1 MELTNEEYDVI
12 EKVAR
17 KSKCDC
23 WFELGVDEFNNDIV
37 VDLEEDTTM
46 SLEDGLLL
54 LDSGLTELSDYD
66 LTEEEQRCYQNL
78 IFKMRMLKQ
87 LTHNRLI
94 TLLYNTLT
102 IIEDSNLLG
111 QSLKNTEIQ
120 DEINITNEEYD
131 YIMSETPNEDDDF
144 FVEEDTEN
152 TPAERRKIDDENPD
166 AH

>member
-46 SLEDGLLL
+46 PLEDGLLL

-78 IFKMRMLKQ
+78 IFKMRMFKQ
-87 LTHNRLI
+87 LTHDRLI

-120 DEINITNEEYD
+120 DEINITDEEYD
-131 YIMSETPNEDDDF
+131 YIMSKTPNEDMDC
-144 FVEEDTEN
+144 FVDEDTNN
-152 TPAERRKIDDENPD
+152 TPAERRKIIDTK
-166 AH
+166 